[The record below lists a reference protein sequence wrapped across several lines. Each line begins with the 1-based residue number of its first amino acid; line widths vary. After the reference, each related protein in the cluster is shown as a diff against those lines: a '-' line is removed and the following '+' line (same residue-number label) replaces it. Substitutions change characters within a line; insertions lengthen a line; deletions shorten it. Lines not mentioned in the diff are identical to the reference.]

1 MKLSPEEEA
10 FLRHWMYDEVH
21 YQNGAGM
28 AKRLQLQHRVPPADL
43 AILIAAA
50 IPNLAEQESAGLRP
64 PPTETP
70 TWPWSDATFRAR
82 LADARAALAE
92 RHGKAH

>member
-1 MKLSPEEEA
+1 MKLSPDEEA

-50 IPNLAEQESAGLRP
+50 IPNLAEQESAGLGP